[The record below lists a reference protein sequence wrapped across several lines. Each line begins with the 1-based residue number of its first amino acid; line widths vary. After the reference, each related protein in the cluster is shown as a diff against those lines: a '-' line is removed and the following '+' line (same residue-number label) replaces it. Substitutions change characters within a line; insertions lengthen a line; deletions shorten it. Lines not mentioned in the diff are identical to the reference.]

1 MTRLAMTEKQLD
13 SVDALPTTAAV
24 ITKSLRDCG
33 FAWARA
39 NEFRSLLPSSA
50 IEEWQSLAASWT
62 DLGMDTYM
70 ADGGRYRR
78 RRFSA
83 FAVSSNAIVLK
94 PHQPHYQS
102 QDYNPL
108 NGGIERWFLPFQTEI
123 SHHPTLQAILR
134 VCYAIFNELTSP
146 DSRPPAWHVECHQ
159 FRIEAKHHEQG
170 QPTPEGLH
178 RDGVD
183 WVLVMLVAR
192 ENIAE
197 GVTTIYD
204 SSKRPLG
211 SFTLA
216 AAFDAAFV
224 DDSRVYHG
232 VTAVKPIDPQRAA
245 YRDVLVVTFRRA

>member
-1 MTRLAMTEKQLD
+1 MTEKHIGSLD
-13 SVDALPTTAAV
+13 AVRATAAA
-24 ITKSLRDCG
+24 ITKPLRDCG
-33 FAWARA
+33 FAWARST
-39 NEFRSLLPSSA
+39 EFRSLLPRAAVENWHSF
-50 IEEWQSLAASWT
+50 AASWN
-62 DLGMDTYM
+62 DLGVDTYM

-83 FAVSSNAIVLK
+83 FAVSSDSIVVK
-94 PHQPHYQS
+94 SHQPHYQS

-108 NGGIERWFLPFQTEI
+108 NGGIERWFLPFKNEI
-123 SHHPTLQAILR
+123 ASHPTLQAILQ
-134 VCYAIFNELTSP
+134 VCYGIFNALTSLN
-146 DSRPPAWHVECHQ
+146 SRPPAWHVECHQ
-159 FRIEAKHHEQG
+159 FRIEAKHNQQG

-183 WVLVMLVAR
+183 WVLVMLVTR
-192 ENIAE
+192 ENVAE

-216 AAFDAAFV
+216 TAFDAAFV